1 MMIPS
6 SAPAE
11 ADLVEKIAEFV
22 DDPLGFVMFAY
33 PWKERGPLEEYAGPD
48 DWQRELLEDIGREVR
63 KRGFDG
69 LNAVLP
75 IRQAISSGHGIG
87 KSTASAWITNWILS
101 TRPHSQGTVTAN
113 TFPQLSSKTW
123 PAILK
128 WTRLSIT
135 SHWFEPGTQK
145 ICKRRPRAGSS
156 QPRRAGARTP
166 KLSTANMRRDRRPGT
181 CLMKRVRFLTR
192 SGMLPKAG

>member
-33 PWKERGPLEEYAGPD
+33 PWKERGPLEQYDGPD
-48 DWQRELLEDIGREVR
+48 VWQRELLEDIGREVR

-101 TRPHSQGTVTAN
+101 TRPSSQGTVTAN
-113 TFPQLSSKTW
+113 TFPQVDASCHHVALVRVRHAEDLRSKPTDGHL
-123 PAILK
+123 P
-128 WTRLSIT
+128 
-135 SHWFEPGTQK
+135 EGQPG
-145 ICKRRPRAGSS
+145 RVGS
-156 QPRRAGARTP
+156 
-166 KLSTANMRRDRRPGT
+166 LERPG
-181 CLMKRVRFLTR
+181 
-192 SGMLPKAG
+192 